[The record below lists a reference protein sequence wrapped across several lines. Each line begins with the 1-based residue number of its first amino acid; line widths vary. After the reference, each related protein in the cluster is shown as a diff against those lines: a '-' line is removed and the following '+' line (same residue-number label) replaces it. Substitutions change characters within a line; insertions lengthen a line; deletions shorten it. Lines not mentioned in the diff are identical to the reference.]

1 MHRPTLE
8 NNSSNVKI
16 IKIEFRHKGDK
27 KSKNNTPVSDVSTI
41 QFPPVSDVSTIQ
53 HLICFRSTMILLVAL
68 ELKNLHCSSTSSQ
81 QDENTTY

>member
-16 IKIEFRHKGDK
+16 IKIEFQHKGDK
-27 KSKNNTPVSDVSTI
+27 KSKNNTFFNY
-41 QFPPVSDVSTIQ
+41 FPPVSDVSTIQ
-53 HLICFRSTMILLVAL
+53 HLICFRSTMTLLVAL